1 MPDCGDC
8 CDCGKRAWAQYHA
21 DLAAWEAICR
31 EMAAEEAAARAA
43 MAPGC
48 CALTAYWVQQACG
61 LVFEVPCRLTYHSI
75 CVCGTVTC
83 CFCAPCG
90 DGERAVLHHHEQ
102 MVSHYAHL
110 IRLLVFNL
118 LDPCA
123 PIYLYHPDVSL
134 ERPPKPRPPC
144 GCCGPQECVCDD
156 CDPRSCASLLE
167 RHLRSLLCVFSGP
180 HACHPAPCCGP
191 CPCCRWEDRGPPQVL
206 RQLSVLQ
213 AARCAPGCGGC
224 VCESDLGRHMRWA
237 AEDAEAK
244 RLRTADFYA
253 RRNARLYGAVRR
265 GQPGMV
271 LRLPG
276 EPDLDAGTT
285 GRAPRPLGM
294 RRDGAGAIVV
304 ATAAAATVVRVAA
317 YAAAAAMPAR
327 VGSTAAV
334 AAASSLARV
343 AGTNMTMTMML

>member
-8 CDCGKRAWAQYHA
+8 CDCGNKRAWAQYHA

-90 DGERAVLHHHEQ
+90 DGERAVLHHHAQ

-110 IRLLVFNL
+110 TRLLVFNL

-134 ERPPKPRPPC
+134 ERPPKPRPPPNDCC

-156 CDPRSCASLLE
+156 CDPWCCASLLQ

-191 CPCCRWEDRGPPQVL
+191 CPCCRWEDDGPPRAL

-253 RRNARLYGAVRR
+253 RRKARLYGAVRR
-265 GQPGMV
+265 GQ
-271 LRLPG
+271 
-276 EPDLDAGTT
+276 PDLDAGTT

-304 ATAAAATVVRVAA
+304 ATAAAATVVAA